1 MRFAATDA
9 LDFRA
14 AYAAYDV
21 GELHTDGRRYL
32 PTHWLASAAVA
43 PGLADWTG
51 PVYRLP
57 VVDRHHR
64 VAEQAAGIAVS
75 AQLVLLLSQ
84 FRVQDGPHRM
94 GLERVAG
101 GIAGAPLVHGKVT
114 QVAVWEI
121 PETPLPYESL
131 YCEYVIDIGVGTV
144 GVRTHATAVD
154 LAMALGTRRLE
165 VGEWV
170 TVRRPRIDI
179 LGMSVR

>member
-1 MRFAATDA
+1 MRFAAIDA

-14 AYAAYDV
+14 VYAAYDV
-21 GELHTDGRRYL
+21 GDLHTDGRRYL
-32 PTHWLASAAVA
+32 PTHWLASAAVD
-43 PGLADWTG
+43 PCHADWVG

-64 VAEQAAGIAVS
+64 VAEHAAGVAVS

-94 GLERVAG
+94 GFERVAG
-101 GIAGAPLVHGKVT
+101 GIAGAPLVHGKVSM
-114 QVAVWEI
+114 VAVWEI
-121 PETPLPYESL
+121 PATPLPYESL

-179 LGMSVR
+179 LGMSVC